1 MDVPLAAGAN
11 SMSVNESASAGIGME
26 KSGFFRTAAPAPHWD
41 PHKAS
46 TQQGGPR
53 EQEKSMGYKRRTL
66 EQASLIHEQSHSKH
80 NYHSLSES
88 AACT

>member
-1 MDVPLAAGAN
+1 
-11 SMSVNESASAGIGME
+11 ME

-66 EQASLIHEQSHSKH
+66 EQASYSRTVALTTTIALTHTSTPPPLHRTIIT
-80 NYHSLSES
+80 SENRKCS
-88 AACT
+88 GGGCP